1 MEYKIFLILLVSL
14 GIPYSQDSTWA
25 VYDTSNSLLPTNYIN
40 TIVID
45 SSDTKW
51 IGTVKGLVKISKQ
64 GWEFYN
70 STNTPLQHNN
80 ITSIAIDHNG
90 CLWIGTIDGLAF
102 YNMDSWLIYSK
113 DNSNLLENR
122 ILSLAVDSTNRVWI
136 GSSTGQITIGGL
148 SIFDGETWTN
158 FTTDNSDL
166 PDSRIFS
173 IKIENENLVWL
184 GTIGGLV
191 KFQNGEMKIY
201 DSSNSKLPSNYVEAL
216 DIDKHGNK
224 WIADRASAF
233 LSGDVD
239 PGGLIMIEDTNMTVY
254 DDDIPDFPT
263 YFNSINTVS
272 VDKNNNVWFG
282 MERQVDENQ
291 ISGSILGFYNNIEW
305 NFYLRYFSDRIT
317 SIAFNT
323 NNQIWI
329 GTYDGVVTSDTLT
342 SIAFNSNRF
351 PNEISLHQNFPNPFN
366 PTTQIIYSTSK
377 PGMVSLKIFDTTGR
391 EIETLVN
398 EFHHPGNYSV
408 KFDAKD
414 LSTGIYFYKL
424 KINNNYKI
432 KKMILIK

>member
-14 GIPYSQDSTWA
+14 NISYSQDSTWA
-25 VYDTSNSLLPTNYIN
+25 VYDTSNSILPTNYIN

-45 SSDTKW
+45 SSNTKW
-51 IGTVKGLVKISKQ
+51 IGTVKGLVKISTQ
-64 GWEFYN
+64 GCELYN
-70 STNTPLQHNN
+70 STNTPLPHNN
-80 ITSIAIDHNG
+80 ITSIAVDHNG
-90 CLWIGTIDGLAF
+90 CLWVGTIDGLVF
-102 YNMDSWLIYSK
+102 YNMDSWLIYTK

-122 ILSLAVDSTNRVWI
+122 IFSLTVDSTNRVWI
-136 GSSTGQITIGGL
+136 GSSNGQIKVGGL
-148 SIFDGETWTN
+148 SIFDGITWTN

-166 PDSRIFS
+166 PDSRILS
-173 IKIENENLVWL
+173 IKIENENLAWL

-191 KFQNGEMKIY
+191 KFQKGEMKIY
-201 DSSNSKLPSNYVEAL
+201 DSSNSKLHSSYIGSI
-216 DIDKHGNK
+216 DIDKNGNK
-224 WIADRASAF
+224 WIANRASAF
-233 LSGDVD
+233 LFGDVD
-239 PGGLIMIEDTNMTVY
+239 PGGLIMMEDTNMTVY
-254 DDDIPDFPT
+254 DDEIPDFPS
-263 YFNSINTVS
+263 YFNSINTVC

-317 SIAFNT
+317 SIAFDK

-329 GTYDGVVTSDTLT
+329 GTYAGVVTSDTLT
-342 SIAFNSNRF
+342 SINFNSNSF

-398 EFHHPGNYSV
+398 EFDYPGNYLV
-408 KFDAKD
+408 KFDARD

-424 KINNNYKI
+424 KINNIYKI
-432 KKMILIK
+432 KKMVLIK